1 MKIQIDLKAADFEQ
15 LWNNSMEWVNQDW
28 QKQEDRFDPS
38 PLFSWKYAY
47 WFDNYASLK
56 MAEAYLNGVGSARGL
71 SEVHSDEA
79 GGWVLLTNY
88 PSTSWLPNH
97 KMAVNA

>member
-15 LWNNSMEWVNQDW
+15 LWTNSMEWVNQDW
-28 QKQEDRFDPS
+28 QKQVDRFDPS

-71 SEVHSDEA
+71 SETHSDES

-88 PSTSWLPNH
+88 PSISWLKNH
-97 KMAVNA
+97 QLAVNA